1 MKTNIPM
8 LILISRSVSRQIS
21 PSLTVRVCIET
32 EMVRNGKMYSTQIRH
47 SNKMSCVWNFPYEI
61 RKVETAKV
69 RKQNL
74 KDLLLKY
81 GGVNLESG
89 IICRN
94 CFNKLDSLDR
104 KTQEFYESCQKYA
117 LSSSSR
123 CKRMA
128 SSPAVEK
135 RPLKRSLNTDD
146 STGKYKAC
154 LFPTNVG
161 PSTIEPQDNDSSS
174 KGRLKLDFDKGI
186 LN

>member
-74 KDLLLKY
+74 K
-81 GGVNLESG
+81 
-89 IICRN
+89 
-94 CFNKLDSLDR
+94 
-104 KTQEFYESCQKYA
+104 
-117 LSSSSR
+117 
-123 CKRMA
+123 
-128 SSPAVEK
+128 
-135 RPLKRSLNTDD
+135 
-146 STGKYKAC
+146 
-154 LFPTNVG
+154 
-161 PSTIEPQDNDSSS
+161 
-174 KGRLKLDFDKGI
+174 
-186 LN
+186 